1 MLSRH
6 SIDVMLAIY
15 AHGKEWLAQ
24 LLPYL
29 RANHDLLLDFVRSTP
44 GLAMQ
49 PLEGTYLAWIEYDE
63 ALLGD
68 FQKKC
73 WEAGV
78 HVLRGEQFKGRNFI
92 RLNFA
97 CPRAVLEKA
106 IERMKSITN
115 G

>member
-1 MLSRH
+1 
-6 SIDVMLAIY
+6 
-15 AHGKEWLAQ
+15 
-24 LLPYL
+24 
-29 RANHDLLLDFVRSTP
+29 
-44 GLAMQ
+44 MQ

-73 WEAGV
+73 WDAGV
-78 HVLRGEQFKGRNFI
+78 HLLRGEQFIGKDFV

-97 CPRAVLEKA
+97 CPRAILQKA

>member
-1 MLSRH
+1 
-6 SIDVMLAIY
+6 MLATY
-15 AHGKEWLAQ
+15 ASGESWLSH
-24 LLPYL
+24 LLSYL
-29 RANHDLLLDFVRSTP
+29 QANHDLLYDFVQSTP

-49 PLEGTYLAWIEYDE
+49 PLEATYLAWIEYDE

-73 WEAGV
+73 WDAGL
-78 HVLRGEQFKGRNFI
+78 HVLRGEQFKGRNFV

-97 CPRAVLEKA
+97 CPLSVLEIA
-106 IERMKSITN
+106 INRMKSITN